1 MLDSVLGL
9 EAEMEAEAL
18 VIEVQN
24 PEISPVAP
32 ESGAK
37 KSPLLEEE
45 VTSIN

>member
-18 VIEVQN
+18 VIEVQIRKFPQWLPN
-24 PEISPVAP
+24 LEQKIA
-32 ESGAK
+32 
-37 KSPLLEEE
+37 LLEEE